1 MNSNEIAAQ
10 QLAEIRNFKGKYPKQ
25 LWFLFFSEM
34 WERFCF
40 YGMRGVL
47 TIFMIEQL
55 SMAQREANLKYGA
68 IQAFVYTMTFVG
80 GFFADKLLGFRKSIF
95 WGGILMIV
103 GSFVIAF
110 APGDLFYIGT
120 SISIVGTGFFKP
132 NISGVVGLLYN
143 DGDKRRD
150 AGFSLF
156 YSGINIGALGG
167 GYLCF
172 NLGDRFGWEWAF
184 ISTGIAMILGLVIFG
199 FGMNSL
205 GPLGFSP
212 LQKEGGMSPA
222 RANLIQIAVYI
233 GSLVMIPFILILVQN
248 SAYTDMFMY
257 IVGPAALL
265 YLVYE
270 MTRCTRAEVL
280 KLSAAMVF
288 ILFSVFFWAFF
299 EQSGGSLAIVA
310 RQHVTD
316 NLVGLRIDPNEVN
329 NAANSLFVIIL
340 SPLLGLLWLWLNA
353 RKAEPNTVVK
363 FGLGF
368 IFLAGAFYVFHSLIG
383 SANAAGVGSLAV
395 FTFAYLV
402 ITIGE
407 LCLSPIGLSAM
418 TKLSPKRLFGIIMGL
433 WFLASAYGQY
443 IAGVLGAGMA
453 SSGEY
458 RIEAKGA
465 SPAVENFLTIT
476 WADTSKTA
484 GNIEKMDLYVA
495 KKLDEKAD
503 TLKWQPLGTSNV
515 SVQVTPA
522 GDTVKW
528 SYAGTANDGSEAV
541 TLPRSLATA
550 KDVEWS
556 IEPVSIERLKLYTDG
571 YLQLTW
577 YALVCGVVLIGIS
590 PLVRRLMGEVK

>member
-1 MNSNEIAAQ
+1 MKENDNAAQ
-10 QLAEIRNFKGKYPKQ
+10 LAAMRDFKGKYPKQ
-25 LWFLFFSEM
+25 IWFLFLSEM

-47 TIFMIEQL
+47 TVFMIEQL
-55 SMAQREANLKYGA
+55 AMPEKEANLKYGA

-80 GFFADKLLGFRKSIF
+80 GFFADKILGFRKSIF
-95 WGGILMIV
+95 WGGLLMII
-103 GSFVIAF
+103 GSFTIAF
-110 APGDLFYIGT
+110 APGSLFYIGT

-156 YSGINIGALGG
+156 YSGINIGALLG

-172 NLGDRFGWEWAF
+172 NLGDTYGWEWAF
-184 ISTGIAMILGLVIFG
+184 ISAGIAMLLGLVVFG
-199 FGMNSL
+199 FGMKSL

-212 LQKEGGMSPA
+212 LLNKESVKPA
-222 RANLIQIAVYI
+222 SVNLAQIAVYI

-248 SAYTDMFMY
+248 SDYTDIFMY

-265 YLVYE
+265 YLIYE
-270 MTRCTRAEVL
+270 MTRCTKQEVF
-280 KLSAAMVF
+280 KLIAALIF
-288 ILFSVFFWAFF
+288 ITFSIFFWAFF

-310 RQHVTD
+310 RKHVTD
-316 NLVGLRIDPNEVN
+316 QLAGMTIDPNEVN
-329 NAANSLFVIIL
+329 NAANSLFVIAL
-340 SPLLGLLWLWLNA
+340 SPLFGLLWLWLSN

-368 IFLAGAFYVFHSLIG
+368 LFLAAAFYTFHSLINFATPEG
-383 SANAAGVGSLAV
+383 ITSLTV
-395 FTFAYLV
+395 FAFAYLI

-443 IAGVLGAGMA
+443 IAGVLGAGM
-453 SSGEY
+453 SE
-458 RIEAKGA
+458 
-465 SPAVENFLTIT
+465 PDENATSLTRL
-476 WADTSKTA
+476 TA
-484 GNIEKMDLYVA
+484 
-495 KKLDEKAD
+495 
-503 TLKWQPLGTSNV
+503 
-515 SVQVTPA
+515 
-522 GDTVKW
+522 
-528 SYAGTANDGSEAV
+528 
-541 TLPRSLATA
+541 
-550 KDVEWS
+550 
-556 IEPVSIERLKLYTDG
+556 YTDG
-571 YLQLTW
+571 YFLLAE
-577 YALVCGVVLIGIS
+577 YAVICGVVLIAIS